1 MYNAVIL
8 IVDDEQTYLD
18 AIAETLNEKNFKIVQ
33 ALNGKMGCMVAEKFI
48 PDIIIVDWEMPEMNG
63 IEMIA
68 ELKKNDR
75 TKDIPVIMCTGIMT
89 SSKNLDTALNAGAID
104 YIRKPVD
111 PIEITARINSALKIA
126 NAYKEIKS
134 RKEQIEEQKLDIEQ
148 KNKELVELNATK
160 DKLFSIIGHD
170 LRGPIGGFKSF
181 IEFMISSCDLTDTE
195 EITKLLIL
203 MQKSAGSTYELLENL
218 LIWAKSQQ
226 NEIVFAPKK
235 IILKELVLDTIQ
247 LFNHLLQ
254 DKQIEIIDNIPLD
267 FSVLADKNMLETVL
281 RNLISN
287 SIKFTPRRKNIYI
300 LVDKNATEYVITV
313 KDEGIGIK
321 PDDISKL
328 FKKNEHFTTYG
339 TNNEKGSGLGLMLCK
354 DLVERHNER
363 IWVVSEVGKGSEF
376 KFTMPLC
383 QD

>member
-48 PDIIIVDWEMPEMNG
+48 PDIVIVDWEMPEMNG

-126 NAYKEIKS
+126 NAYKEIKC

-148 KNKELVELNATK
+148 KNKELLELNATK

-181 IEFMISSCDLTDTE
+181 IEFMISDCDLTDTK
-195 EITKLLIL
+195 EIKNLLIL
-203 MQKSAGSTYELLENL
+203 MQKVASSTYELLENL

-235 IILKELVLDTIQ
+235 VLLKEIVVATIE
-247 LFNHLLQ
+247 LFNQLLQ
-254 DKQIEIIDNIPLD
+254 DKKIEIVENIPCD
-267 FSVLADKNMLETVL
+267 ISVFADKNMLETVL

-287 SIKFTPRRKNIYI
+287 SIKFTTSQKNIYI
-300 LVDKNATEYVITV
+300 LVDKNANEYVITV
-313 KDEGIGIK
+313 KDEGVGIK
-321 PDDISKL
+321 PDDIPKL
-328 FKKNEHFTTYG
+328 FIKNEHFTTYG
-339 TNNEKGSGLGLMLCK
+339 TNNEKGSGLGLILCK
-354 DLVERHNER
+354 DLVERHNR
-363 IWVVSEVGKGSEF
+363 KIWIESELGKGSSF
-376 KFTMPLC
+376 IFTIP
-383 QD
+383 QSGD